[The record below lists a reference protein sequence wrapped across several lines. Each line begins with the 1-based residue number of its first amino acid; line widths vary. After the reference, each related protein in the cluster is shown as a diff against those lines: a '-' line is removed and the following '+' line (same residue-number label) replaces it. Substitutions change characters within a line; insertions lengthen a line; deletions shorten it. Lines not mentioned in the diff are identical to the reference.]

1 VKLAGLVPA
10 GAVVIPLR
18 SGVLQEAALALA
30 EALAKTSCVADP
42 EKLRR
47 QLEEKLPPEFVTAAG
62 GVFLV
67 HFRTDAMRKLAVA
80 IGVAPHPVARDKESG
95 KEARVVMMI
104 VAPPKDAAL
113 YLRAVSALASL
124 ASRPEAVEAMTSA
137 ADAEALLSSSPLKDA
152 VLPDELM
159 VRDFMI
165 PKVISVRADAKLRE
179 AARLIMEHN
188 VPSLPV
194 VSDSGELL
202 GMVSHR
208 ELLRV
213 MLPTYV
219 KRMSSGEWL
228 ASSLRGRAAE
238 DPLDLPVREVMDR
251 SVLCISEGQT
261 LADVASLMAT
271 KEIDRFPVV
280 RDGIL
285 VGFITRGDIVR
296 RIFGP

>member
-1 VKLAGLVPA
+1 MKLADLVPP
-10 GAVVIPLR
+10 GAVVIPLQ
-18 SGVLQEAALALA
+18 GAVLREAALSLA
-30 EALAKTSCVADP
+30 EVLSRTAQVADP

-47 QLEEKLPPEFVTAAG
+47 QLEEELPPEFVTVIG

-80 IGVAPHPVARDKESG
+80 IGVAPQPIAREKESS

-104 VAPPKDAAL
+104 VAPPRESAL
-113 YLRAVSALASL
+113 YLRAVSALAAL
-124 ASRPEAVEAMTSA
+124 ASRSEAVQAMTSA
-137 ADAEALLSSSPLKDA
+137 ANSEALLASSPLKDT
-152 VLPDELM
+152 VLPEELM

-165 PKVISVRADAKLRE
+165 PKVISVRGDAKLRE
-179 AARLIMEHN
+179 AARLMMEHN

-194 VSDSGELL
+194 VSEAGELL

-213 MLPTYV
+213 LLPKYI
-219 KRMSSGEWL
+219 KRVSSGEWV
-228 ASSLRGRAAE
+228 ASTLRGHAAE
-238 DPLDLPVREVMDR
+238 DPLDLPVRDVMDR

-280 RDGIL
+280 RDGTL

>member
-1 VKLAGLVPA
+1 MKLADLVPP
-10 GAVVIPLR
+10 GAVVIPLQ
-18 SGVLQEAALALA
+18 GAVLREAALSLA
-30 EALAKTSCVADP
+30 EVLSRTAQVADP

-47 QLEEKLPPEFVTAAG
+47 QLEEELPPEFVTVIG

-80 IGVAPHPVARDKESG
+80 IGVAPQPIAREKESSKG
-95 KEARVVMMI
+95 ARVVMMI
-104 VAPPKDAAL
+104 VAPPRESAL
-113 YLRAVSALASL
+113 YLRAVSALAAL
-124 ASRPEAVEAMTSA
+124 ASRSEAVQAMTSA
-137 ADAEALLSSSPLKDA
+137 ANSEALLASSPLKDT
-152 VLPDELM
+152 VLPEELM

-165 PKVISVRADAKLRE
+165 PKVISVRGDAKLRE
-179 AARLIMEHN
+179 AARLMMEHN
-188 VPSLPV
+188 IPSLPV
-194 VSDSGELL
+194 VSEAGELL

-213 MLPTYV
+213 LLPKYI
-219 KRMSSGEWL
+219 KRVSSGEWV
-228 ASSLRGRAAE
+228 ASTLRGRAAE
-238 DPLDLPVREVMDR
+238 DPLDLPVRDVMDR

-280 RDGIL
+280 RDGTL

>member
-1 VKLAGLVPA
+1 MKLVELVPA
-10 GAVVIPLR
+10 GAVVIPLPG
-18 SGVLQEAALALA
+18 SVLQEAVLSLA
-30 EALAKTSCVADP
+30 EALSRTSCVADP

-47 QLEEKLPPEFVTAAG
+47 QLEEKLPPEFVTVAG

-80 IGVAPHPVARDKESG
+80 IGVAPQPVAREKESSKG
-95 KEARVVMMI
+95 ARVVVMI
-104 VAPPKDAAL
+104 VAPPKDSAL
-113 YLRAVSALASL
+113 YLRAVSALAGL
-124 ASRPEAVEAMTSA
+124 VSRTEAVEAMTAA
-137 ADAEALLSSSPLKDA
+137 ADPQALLASSPLKDA

-179 AARLIMEHN
+179 AARLIIEHN

-194 VSDSGELL
+194 VSDAGELL

-213 MLPTYV
+213 VLPKYV
-219 KRMSSGEWL
+219 KRVSSGEWI
-228 ASSLRGRAAE
+228 ASTLRGRAAE
-238 DPLDLPVREVMDR
+238 DPLELPVRDVMDR

>member
-1 VKLAGLVPA
+1 MKLVDLVPA
-10 GAVVIPLR
+10 GAVEIPLR
-18 SGVLQEAALALA
+18 GAVLREAALSLA
-30 EALAKTSCVADP
+30 EALSRTSQVADP

-47 QLEEKLPPEFVTAAG
+47 QLEESFPPEFVTVASGA
-62 GVFLV
+62 FLV

-80 IGVAPHPVARDKESG
+80 IGVGQQPIAREKGSSKG
-95 KEARVVMMI
+95 ARVVMMI
-104 VAPPKDAAL
+104 VAPPKDSAL
-113 YLRAVSALASL
+113 YLRAVSALAGL
-124 ASRPEAVEAMTSA
+124 VSRSEAVKAMTSA
-137 ADAEALLSSSPLKDA
+137 ASAEALLASSPLREA
-152 VLPDELM
+152 VIPEELM

-179 AARLIMEHN
+179 AARLIIEHR

-194 VSDSGELL
+194 VSESGELL

-213 MLPTYV
+213 VLPKYV
-219 KRMSSGEWL
+219 KRVSSGEWV

-238 DPLDLPVREVMDR
+238 DPLELPVRDVMDR